1 MTTSTTGTKPTRR
14 PRRRTAAVV
23 AVLLLLVGVGLLLFS
38 YLSWL
43 APARQSAANVV
54 PTTSLSP
61 VAQTQ
66 TVAASPLPTPG
77 GTGGTQTV
85 VVTRT
90 TYVAVTNLVTEPAS
104 SPADSG
110 LLAMVTTVS
119 GLLASV
125 AGIVSAV
132 VSVRGNR
139 PR

>member
-1 MTTSTTGTKPTRR
+1 MTTSTTETKPSRR
-14 PRRRTAAVV
+14 PRRRAAAVV

-43 APARQSAANVV
+43 TPAGQSAPSVV

-77 GTGGTQTV
+77 GTGLPPV

-90 TYVAVTNLVTEPAS
+90 TYVAVTKLVTEPAS